1 MELKLRPTSPEDLK
15 HLAECIE
22 LDEHHRG
29 LDPET
34 WVEPLTETTTFYDEN
49 GTLFHLRM
57 SRVMRVDVQFDPRV
71 DSTRMGEALAKA
83 FAFVK
88 GEARKSGFREMIF
101 ESVHKP
107 LIEFFKKNFAFQESK
122 DEVKTYL

>member
-1 MELKLRPTSPEDLK
+1 MELNLRPTSPEDLE

-29 LDPET
+29 LDAEK
-34 WVEPLTETTTFYDEN
+34 WSEPLTETMTFYDEK
-49 GTLFHLRM
+49 GTLFHLRL
-57 SRVMRVDVQFDPRV
+57 SRAMRVDVQFDPRV
-71 DSTRMGEALAKA
+71 PRKRTALALAKA

-101 ESVHKP
+101 ESKHQP
-107 LIEFFKKNFAFQESK
+107 LIDFFKKQFAFQESK
-122 DEVKTYL
+122 DEVKAYL